1 MIIDIIR
8 KRVADNNP
16 FLWKYTKEQTTICSR
31 LAKQFNHIALREE
44 SGVVLCQKTW
54 RQMRQLY

>member
-1 MIIDIIR
+1 MINDIMR
-8 KRVADNNP
+8 KRVADNNS

-31 LAKQFNHIALREE
+31 LAKQFNHIAVREK

-54 RQMRQLY
+54 RQMRQWY